1 MSDRPPVTTHIL
13 DLVNGRPAA
22 GVAVRLY
29 RETDLLA
36 SGVTNDDG
44 RVESW
49 SEALSIDSGKYRL
62 EFDVEP
68 WFTARGEK
76 SFYEDVHISFR
87 IENTDE
93 HYHVPL
99 LLSPFGY
106 STYRG
111 S

>member
-1 MSDRPPVTTHIL
+1 MSRASVTTHIL
-13 DLVNGRPAA
+13 DLNHGKPAA
-22 GVAVRLY
+22 GISVRLY
-29 RETDLLA
+29 ADDSLLA

-44 RVESW
+44 RVEIWDTDS
-49 SEALSIDSGKYRL
+49 SIVSGKHRL
-62 EFDVEP
+62 EFDVQP
-68 WFTARGEK
+68 WFDARGET

-87 IENTDE
+87 IAATDE

-99 LLSPFGY
+99 LLNAFGY